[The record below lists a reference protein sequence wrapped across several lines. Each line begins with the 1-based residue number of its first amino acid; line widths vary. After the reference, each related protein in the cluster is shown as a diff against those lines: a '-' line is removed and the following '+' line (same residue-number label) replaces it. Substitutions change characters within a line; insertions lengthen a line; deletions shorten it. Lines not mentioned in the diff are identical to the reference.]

1 MSAIIEKKGGE
12 SMRCVILSGYFEG
25 NLSAVYHP
33 EPADFLL
40 AADRGL
46 ELARKSHLSPDYFI
60 GDCDSLSAPFEGSG
74 RILPTCKDDTDTVAA
89 LKEGL
94 ARGYREF
101 LILGA
106 LGGRLD
112 QTVAT
117 VQTLLFAHSCGARA
131 RVADGRNEAFLAP
144 PGKTSLP
151 FREGASLSLF
161 SLAPRTEGITLTGA
175 EYPLQNACLT
185 GDFPLGVS
193 NRVVEKTAELTVGCG
208 MLLVVRSVL

>member
-1 MSAIIEKKGGE
+1 
-12 SMRCVILSGYFEG
+12 MRCVILSGYFEG
-25 NLSAVYHP
+25 DLNAVYRP
-33 EPADFLL
+33 EPGDFLL

-46 ELARKSHLSPDYFI
+46 ELAQKARLTPDYFI

-74 RILPTCKDDTDTVAA
+74 RILPTCKDDTDTIAA

-117 VQTLLFAHSCGARA
+117 VQTLLFAHYCGARA

-161 SLAPRTEGITLTGA
+161 SLLPRTEGITLTGA

-193 NRVVEKTAELTVGCG
+193 NRVVEKEAVLTVGCG
-208 MLLVVRSVL
+208 MLLVVRSIL